1 MEKLFDLPPANKG
14 KPYTTEELELIF
26 SLTPTKKNA
35 ELLWITLKR
44 NPEAIMQQRQ
54 RALLTDKAV
63 KEKWHNPEHMP
74 NRKMAKKL
82 WWIRTA

>member
-35 ELLWITLKR
+35 ELL
-44 NPEAIMQQRQ
+44 
-54 RALLTDKAV
+54 
-63 KEKWHNPEHMP
+63 
-74 NRKMAKKL
+74 
-82 WWIRTA
+82 